1 MMSFTYIQKITG
13 VSLLVLF
20 ASCSSQNNKTAQTN
34 ANPAVY
40 VSVDTVKTGDAKY
53 FDEYPGTVTA
63 FKQIALTSQV
73 NGYIKGIYFKDGQ
86 RVEKGQKLYSIDAQV
101 YDANYQNAVAQL
113 EVQKA
118 NLVKAQKDADRYHEL
133 DKQDAIA
140 KQQVDY
146 ADAALV
152 TAQKQVAAAKAA
164 VNAVNANVR
173 FSTIYAPFSGSIGIS
188 SVQVGTA
195 VVAGQTVLNT
205 VSTNNPIAVDF
216 NIDQS
221 QLYKFEQLRTKN
233 SSDSLFTIVFGTDL
247 YPEMGHISTIDRAV
261 DQQTGTIKVRL
272 SFDNKNDL
280 LKPGMSTIVH
290 VKNNSGS
297 NSLLIPAKAITE
309 QLGEFFVY
317 LVGDSSKVTQ
327 QKVQIGQ
334 TIGSNVIVTGGLNA
348 GQRIVVEGQ
357 QKLHEGS
364 IITTTQAS
372 GSKK

>member
-1 MMSFTYIQKITG
+1 MMSFENIRKITG
-13 VSLLVLF
+13 ASLLVLF
-20 ASCSSQNNKTAQTN
+20 ASCSSQNNKTASLQ

-40 VSVDTVKTGDAKY
+40 VSVDTVRSANAQY
-53 FDEYPGTVTA
+53 FEEYPGTVTA

-86 RVEKGQKLYSIDAQV
+86 NVEKGQKLYAIDAQV

-118 NLVKAQKDADRYHEL
+118 NLTKAQKDAERYHEL

-146 ADAALV
+146 ADAALL

-164 VNAVNANVR
+164 VNAVNANVQ

-188 SVQVGTA
+188 NVQVGTA

-205 VSTNNPIAVDF
+205 ISTNNPIAVDF

-221 QLYKFEQLRTKN
+221 QLYRFEQLRTKVN
-233 SSDSLFTIVFGTDL
+233 DDSLFTIVFGTDV
-247 YPEMGHISTIDRAV
+247 YPESGHIASIDRAV
-261 DQQTGTIKVRL
+261 DQTTGTIKIRL
-272 SFDNKNDL
+272 SFDNKDNL
-280 LKPGMSTIVH
+280 LKPGMSNIVR
-290 VKNNSGS
+290 VKNNSGNKS
-297 NSLLIPAKAITE
+297 ILIPAKALTE

-334 TIGSNVIVTGGLNA
+334 TIGSNVIIAGGLNV
-348 GQRIVVEGQ
+348 GQEIVVEGQ

-364 IITTTQAS
+364 TITTTQNS
-372 GSKK
+372 GSQK